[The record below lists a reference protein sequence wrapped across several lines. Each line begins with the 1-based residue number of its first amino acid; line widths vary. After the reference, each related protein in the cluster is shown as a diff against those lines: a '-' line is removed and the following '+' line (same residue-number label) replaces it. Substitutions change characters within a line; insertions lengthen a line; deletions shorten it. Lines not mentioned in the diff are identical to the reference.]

1 MMPLQVI
8 RSLDALTNAIEVA
21 VARADWSEAVR
32 AAETRSRFV
41 MALAPDQPDEVR
53 AAIGR
58 MQEADIRVS
67 TVARETL
74 VALITEGWI
83 ASYETGLATKMLAA
97 KPLSPGA
104 DAMASRSPSFP
115 V

>member
-1 MMPLQVI
+1 MEPLQVI
-8 RSLDALTNAIEVA
+8 QSIEVLTNAIEAA

-41 MALAPDQPDEVR
+41 IALAPDQPDEVR

-58 MQEADIRVS
+58 MQETDIRIS

-74 VALITEGWI
+74 VALVTEGWI
-83 ASYETGLATKMLAA
+83 ARCGTQRATQTLAA
-97 KPLSPGA
+97 KSLSLGA
-104 DAMASRSPSFP
+104 DAMASRNPFFP
-115 V
+115 A